1 MDLIQFPMPLVEKET
16 VNGTQSSFL
25 YTEAFNRRKI
35 FLFGSIDENTSYAFT
50 NQTLHLMQDKTQP
63 IDIYIN
69 SPGGNVL
76 DGLAIYDIIQGCEAP
91 VNLYCISLAASMASI
106 IFAGG
111 EKGRRFILPNSKIM
125 IHEPLIN
132 STPGGSAS
140 SIATTA
146 ESLLKT
152 RELLNGIL
160 AKHTGKSI
168 KEINAATKEDRW
180 FTADEALKFGLADAI
195 VTKIDEGKEE

>member
-1 MDLIQFPMPLVEKET
+1 
-16 VNGTQSSFL
+16 
-25 YTEAFNRRKI
+25 
-35 FLFGSIDENTSYAFT
+35 
-50 NQTLHLMQDKTQP
+50 
-63 IDIYIN
+63 
-69 SPGGNVL
+69 
-76 DGLAIYDIIQGCEAP
+76 
-91 VNLYCISLAASMASI
+91 
-106 IFAGG
+106 
-111 EKGRRFILPNSKIM
+111 M

-132 STPGGSAS
+132 STPGGPAS

-195 VTKIDEGKEE
+195 VTKID